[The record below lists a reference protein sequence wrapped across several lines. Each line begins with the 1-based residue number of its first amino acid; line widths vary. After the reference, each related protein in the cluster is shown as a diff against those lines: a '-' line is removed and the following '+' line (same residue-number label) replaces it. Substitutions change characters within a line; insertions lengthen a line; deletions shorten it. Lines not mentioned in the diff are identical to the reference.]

1 MIEVLTTI
9 TMAIILKYVKYQI
22 NMSYT
27 YVFDICHMSNIFQ
40 YQKKPNKWK
49 QSRMNIDFH

>member
-1 MIEVLTTI
+1 MTELLTII

-27 YVFDICHMSNIFQ
+27 YVFVICHMSNIFK
-40 YQKKPNKWK
+40 YQKKPNK
-49 QSRMNIDFH
+49 